1 MTRMMNHDDV
11 VIDIKAMLEQAEP
24 PVTDECCIYGVPF
37 DICKVKE
44 DAYTPKVVSIG
55 PFHHNRNPR
64 LHIMERHKPIY
75 CNAFLER
82 THTSLESWI
91 CYIEEVMPDFRRCY
105 SDTLEFS
112 TEEPGWQGAASIAGI
127 VLLILDLF
135 GSNNLLCL
143 ASNTTIECLPSP
155 EDLNVHN
162 NNGFSRA
169 ISVITIKAYEIEEG

>member
-112 TEEPGWQGAASIAGI
+112 TEEPVKIIFVDSGFIFELFWKDYHNKWPGNDTF
-127 VLLILDLF
+127 LLQPLSANTISLDF
-135 GSNNLLCL
+135 VV
-143 ASNTTIECLPSP
+143 T
-155 EDLNVHN
+155 
-162 NNGFSRA
+162 
-169 ISVITIKAYEIEEG
+169 